1 MDKKTYLFTLTI
13 SPVQSFIAQARKS
26 QDLFAG
32 SEILS
37 QLMGKVLET
46 FTDKERIFPRK
57 KEAVSNKI
65 LAKLENK
72 TEEDIKK
79 IGEDLEEKINK
90 EFINTVFKETKCY
103 DNSLQN
109 FFQVYWVAVVLDDD
123 YQKRYKQLERN
134 LGAVKNLR
142 TFKQEPPQESGQK
155 CSLCGERNGLFY
167 NNDKLPRYIIKNA
180 IRIKDAQIKENETLC
195 AVCFTKRNYKKDGS
209 FPSLAKI
216 CLLDWLKDVNYDE
229 LKKLP
234 DFDEEWFL
242 EEPKKAEVAQFIKDN
257 KLDTSTQ
264 KKHYALLHFDVDS
277 LGKTLS
283 GLPEKGQKDLSKKLG
298 EFALKAKAIVDKD
311 GRTVYAGGDDFLGF
325 VNLAYLFD
333 VIESIYSKFGETK
346 ASLPY
351 ELTFSTSIVIA
362 HYKAPLHKVLDYS
375 RELLEESKNHFE
387 DKKKNGVG
395 IMVMSSNAIISKT
408 ICRYEDIGLLKELK
422 TAEIAKNLHFKLA
435 QIFDYLGEMSYDEFL
450 TQKAMIE
457 VEIKRLLN
465 REKSNFEKD
474 EELKELYEKL
484 IGFLNKQ
491 TKKLS
496 TNRYQ
501 IDFENFIGF
510 LKTLEQL

>member
-1 MDKKTYLFTLTI
+1 MKPYLFTLTI

-46 FTDKERIFPRK
+46 FTKEERIFPQN

-65 LAKLENK
+65 VVKLENK
-72 TEEDIKK
+72 TEDEIKK
-79 IGEDLEEKINK
+79 IGKDLEEKINSI
-90 EFINTVFKETKCY
+90 FFNAIFKETNCY
-103 DNSLQN
+103 DSALKD
-109 FFQVYWVAVVLDDD
+109 FFQVFWVAVELKEN
-123 YQKRYKQLERN
+123 YQGSYKQLERN

-167 NNDKLPRYIIKNA
+167 NSDERPKYIVKKATRVI
-180 IRIKDAQIKENETLC
+180 DAQIKENET
-195 AVCFTKRNYKKDGS
+195 VCLICYTKRKCEINNVDKEK
-209 FPSLAKI
+209 FPLLADIVVLNKESKPQDAEAF
-216 CLLDWLKDVNYDE
+216 LDANPSE
-229 LKKLP
+229 
-234 DFDEEWFL
+234 
-242 EEPKKAEVAQFIKDN
+242 
-257 KLDTSTQ
+257 
-264 KKHYALLHFDVDS
+264 KKHYALLHFDVDN

-283 GLPEKGQKDLSKKLG
+283 GLDADGQIKLSTALG
-298 EFALKAKAIVDKD
+298 DFALKAKTIVDTQNNNIENT
-311 GRTVYAGGDDFLGF
+311 RCTIYAGGDDFLGF
-325 VNLAYLFD
+325 VNLAYLFEVMQEIKD
-333 VIESIYSKFGETK
+333 AFREAK

-422 TAEIAKNLHFKLA
+422 TAEIAKNIHFKLA
-435 QIFDYLGEMSYDEFL
+435 TIFDYLGEMSYDEFL

-465 REKSNFEKD
+465 REKPNFEKD
-474 EELKELYEKL
+474 EELKELHKKL
-484 IGFLNKQ
+484 ISFFGNQ
-491 TKKLS
+491 TKGDS
-496 TNRYQ
+496 YT
-501 IDFENFIGF
+501 IDFDNFIGY